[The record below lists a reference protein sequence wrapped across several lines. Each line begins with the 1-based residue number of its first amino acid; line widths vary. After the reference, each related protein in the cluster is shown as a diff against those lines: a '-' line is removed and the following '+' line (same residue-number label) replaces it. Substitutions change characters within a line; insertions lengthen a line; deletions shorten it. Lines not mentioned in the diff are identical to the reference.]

1 MFRLDWLNAQISVN
15 QFVIILWIIL
25 TAININK
32 AFHIDDTFHLLA
44 AEWVAEK
51 PTDPMAAKINW
62 SDQPEAIFLG
72 SQPPLYFYL
81 IAFFI
86 KIFGT
91 GEIGLHLL
99 TAIFLFL
106 VLYFYAKILREIN
119 VKQPK
124 VLLTLFAF
132 CPALIVNQNL
142 MIDIPILSMALGC
155 TFYLIIAQQSGKLSN
170 YLSATLFL
178 TFGLMMKFTLLPF
191 LVVIG
196 LTAILSGHYK
206 ALISLII
213 PLAIMIGWS
222 SWSELQYGVSHLGI
236 KTNFGFS
243 TNKLLGFLG
252 TTGAISTFVVIP
264 FYTCFKSQ
272 FTKWL
277 IVDVLAILIICLP
290 PVYFDI
296 INQQK
301 FSAFL
306 NYIFIASGSLVLL
319 LFMWQTAKLKFSYQ
333 LNFIRHHMLI
343 ITLIIFGLAAF
354 IVLFAPINATR
365 HSLLLIPFFI
375 ILFHKEIDASVGP
388 ILNIT
393 LAVTIF
399 LGVALG
405 VSDWLYADFYRNAA
419 EEISVKKQPDQKVYA
434 AGHWGWQWYA
444 YQNGWEIYATNGDHK
459 IRKDDI
465 ILIPKNASK
474 QHIDKALK
482 LDTIDFYTEKP
493 NLLTFFSGKSYAS
506 MYTTFGDKPAWNLST
521 QPIDTIFICKVNQPI
536 TADQED

>member
-1 MFRLDWLNAQISVN
+1 MFRLGWLNAQISVN
-15 QFVIILWIIL
+15 QYVFILWIIL

-44 AEWVAEK
+44 AEWITDHPE
-51 PTDPMAAKINW
+51 DPMAVEINW
-62 SDQPEAIFLG
+62 ADQPEAIFLG

-81 IAFFI
+81 LAFFI

-91 GEIGLHLL
+91 GEIALHLL
-99 TAIFLFL
+99 TAIFLFH
-106 VLYFYAKILREIN
+106 VLYFYAKILSKIN

-142 MIDIPILSMALGC
+142 MIDIPILSMALGS
-155 TFYLIIAQQSGKLSN
+155 TYYLIIAQQSGKLSN
-170 YLSATLFL
+170 YLSATLLL

-196 LTAILSGHYK
+196 LTAIFSGHYRS
-206 ALISLII
+206 LITLII

-236 KTNFGFS
+236 KTNFGFN
-243 TNKLLGFLG
+243 TNKLLGFLA
-252 TTGAISTFVVIP
+252 TTGAISTFVLIP
-264 FYTCFKSQ
+264 LYIKFKSK

-277 IVDVLAILIICLP
+277 IAGVLAVLIICLP

-306 NYIFIASGSLVLL
+306 NYIFIASGSLVFL

-333 LNFIRHHMLI
+333 LNFFRHHMLI

-365 HSLLLIPFFI
+365 HSLLLIPFLI

-405 VSDWLYADFYRNAA
+405 ISDWVYADFYKNAA
-419 EEISVKKQPDQKVYA
+419 KEISIKKQPHQKVYA

-444 YQNGWEIYATNGDHK
+444 LQNGWEIYATTTDQNIK
-459 IRKDDI
+459 KDDI

-474 QHIDKALK
+474 QLIDKALK
-482 LDTIDFYTEKP
+482 LDTLSFYTEKP

-506 MYTTFGDKPAWNLST
+506 MYTTFGDKPAWDLST
-521 QPIDTIFICKVNQPI
+521 QPIDTIFICQVIQPI
-536 TADQED
+536 TTDQED